1 MWNSVVFDGRMSPEA
16 TLCLRG
22 GWHAVLSESRGRL
35 CGAETCSGG
44 TNAGS
49 STGAGYWKAD
59 VSGAVVHA
67 TWQFMPR
74 DATVTLLIWSNIDL
88 VEGHMLHLTNRD
100 PSRTF
105 VSIFMHENNLYV
117 GEAAVSPGYPEPGL
131 FQQSLAWIDENGNG
145 IRCQSLYRNGFPVPS
160 RAR

>member
-1 MWNSVVFDGRMSPEA
+1 MRFCLNLVAACAGQRPTAEEPTPAVRRVRATGKLTSRVPSFMRPGNS
-16 TLCLRG
+16 
-22 GWHAVLSESRGRL
+22 
-35 CGAETCSGG
+35 CSG
-44 TNAGS
+44 
-49 STGAGYWKAD
+49 
-59 VSGAVVHA
+59 
-67 TWQFMPR
+67 M
-74 DATVTLLIWSNIDL
+74 ATVTLLIWSNIDL

-100 PSRTF
+100 QSRTF